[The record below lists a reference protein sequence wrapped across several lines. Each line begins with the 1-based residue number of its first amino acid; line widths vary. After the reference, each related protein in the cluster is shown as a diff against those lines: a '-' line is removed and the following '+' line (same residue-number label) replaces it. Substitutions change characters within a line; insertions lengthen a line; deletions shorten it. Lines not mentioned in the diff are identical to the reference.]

1 MRHIPEDEL
10 HAYLDQA
17 LSRSQCVE
25 IESHLARCPACQ
37 AERDAIAALRD
48 RTTGLLALLTPAP
61 RHVPA
66 WATLVARATAAR
78 ARSRRR
84 LWYGGWAAS
93 VAAAV
98 AMGWLARDLAPEAAG
113 NVAGGG
119 PAAAAAPTHA
129 SAEPSLTVV
138 PTRDS
143 APADLPAPQPPTR
156 LAAAEPAPP
165 TPAPASPDTAPRT
178 DGPVGADMELRAADG
193 MLADFP
199 LAGVWRTVT
208 WDRLQQDSSDW
219 VPRVDGLPVKEI
231 RVSQRTSGGLSVVSQ
246 QLASGQTI
254 RTVAGPASDVRSLI
268 SNRPGQSATAQLQVD
283 PSLAG
288 RADGERMLVILGD
301 IPTDSLR
308 ALLLRVK

>member
-48 RTTGLLALLTPAP
+48 RTTGLLALLTPGP
-61 RHVPA
+61 RHAPA
-66 WATLVARATAAR
+66 WATLEARATAAR

-84 LWYGGWAAS
+84 VRYAGWAAS

-98 AMGWLARDLAPEAAG
+98 AMGWLARDFAPNPAG
-113 NVAGGG
+113 NVAVGE
-119 PAAAAAPTHA
+119 PAAAPAISSPESPSVVVSTEDSAPIPSPAPQPAARLA
-129 SAEPSLTVV
+129 SAEPS
-138 PTRDS
+138 
-143 APADLPAPQPPTR
+143 APADA
-156 LAAAEPAPP
+156 
-165 TPAPASPDTAPRT
+165 DTAARQG
-178 DGPVGADMELRAADG
+178 GPVAAGMALRGADGVLS
-193 MLADFP
+193 DFP

-208 WDRLQQDSSDW
+208 WDRLRGDSSDW

-268 SNRPGQSATAQLQVD
+268 SNRSGQSASAQLEVD
-283 PSLAG
+283 PSMASK
-288 RADGERMLVILGD
+288 ADGERMLVILGD

-308 ALLLRVK
+308 AMLLRVK

>member
-48 RTTGLLALLTPAP
+48 RTTGLLALLTPGP
-61 RHVPA
+61 RHQPA
-66 WATLVARATAAR
+66 WATLEARATAAR

-84 LWYGGWAAS
+84 LRYGGWAAS

-98 AMGWLARDLAPEAAG
+98 AIGWLARDLAPAPAG
-113 NVAGGG
+113 NVVAGE
-119 PAAAAAPTHA
+119 PAAAVAPTLTR
-129 SAEPSLTVV
+129 AEPPVPVV
-138 PTRDS
+138 PASDTTPVS
-143 APADLPAPQPPTR
+143 SPAPRPEAR
-156 LAAAEPAPP
+156 LAAAEPVPP
-165 TPAPASPDTAPRT
+165 RPAGPDTTGPDAAPVAA
-178 DGPVGADMELRAADG
+178 GMELRAADG
-193 MLADFP
+193 VLSDFP
-199 LAGVWRTVT
+199 LAGVWRTVS
-208 WDRLQQDSSDW
+208 WDRLQRDSSDW

-268 SNRPGQSATAQLQVD
+268 SNRPGQSASAQLQVD
-283 PSLAG
+283 PALAS
-288 RADGERMLVILGD
+288 RADGERLLVILGD
-301 IPTDSLR
+301 IPADSLR
-308 ALLLRVK
+308 AMLLRVK

>member
-48 RTTGLLALLTPAP
+48 RTTGLLALLTPGP
-61 RHVPA
+61 RHAPA
-66 WATLVARATAAR
+66 WTTLEARAIAAR

-84 LWYGGWAAS
+84 VRYAGWAAS

-98 AMGWLARDLAPEAAG
+98 AMGWLARDFAPDPAG
-113 NVAGGG
+113 NVAVGE
-119 PAAAAAPTHA
+119 PAASAGTPATLSADASSVVVSTDVSAPIPSPAPRPAARLA
-129 SAEPSLTVV
+129 SAEPSV
-138 PTRDS
+138 PTG
-143 APADLPAPQPPTR
+143 A
-156 LAAAEPAPP
+156 
-165 TPAPASPDTAPRT
+165 DTAARP
-178 DGPVGADMELRAADG
+178 DGPVAAGMALRGADG
-193 MLADFP
+193 VQSDFP

-208 WDRLQQDSSDW
+208 WDRLRGDSSDW

-231 RVSQRTSGGLSVVSQ
+231 RVSQRTGGGLSVVSQ

-268 SNRPGQSATAQLQVD
+268 SNRTGQSASAQLQVD
-283 PSLAG
+283 PSMASK
-288 RADGERMLVILGD
+288 ADGERMLVILGD

-308 ALLLRVK
+308 AMLLRVK

>member
-48 RTTGLLALLTPAP
+48 RTTGLLALLTPGP
-61 RHVPA
+61 RHAPA
-66 WATLVARATAAR
+66 WATLEARATAAR

-84 LWYGGWAAS
+84 VRYAGWAAS

-98 AMGWLARDLAPEAAG
+98 AMGWLARDFAPDPAG
-113 NVAGGG
+113 NVAVGE
-119 PAAAAAPTHA
+119 PAAAPAAAP
-129 SAEPSLTVV
+129 SIPSTESPSVV
-138 PTRDS
+138 VSTDDS
-143 APADLPAPQPPTR
+143 APIPSPAPQPAAR
-156 LAAAEPAPP
+156 LASSERSAPSG
-165 TPAPASPDTAPRT
+165 TDTAAHQ
-178 DGPVGADMELRAADG
+178 DGPVAAGMALRGADGVLS
-193 MLADFP
+193 DFP

-208 WDRLQQDSSDW
+208 WDRLRGDSSDW
-219 VPRVDGLPVKEI
+219 VPRVGGLPVKEI

-268 SNRPGQSATAQLQVD
+268 SNRTGQSASAQLEVD
-283 PSLAG
+283 PSMASK
-288 RADGERMLVILGD
+288 ADGERMLVILGD